1 MMNLFMAGGPLYM
14 GILTLILIGV
24 IIAAV
29 LKKSA
34 IKELGLLAL
43 AFGFFSQLLGLYG
56 AFEAIEAAGGVSTA
70 MLAGGLKVSSIT
82 SLYGTMIYL
91 ISLGIRSARALR
103 S

>member
-24 IIAAV
+24 VVAAV

-34 IKELGLLAL
+34 VKELGLLAL

-56 AFEAIEAAGGVSTA
+56 AFEAIEAAGGVSVGCKA
-70 MLAGGLKVSSIT
+70 VWHV
-82 SLYGTMIYL
+82 
-91 ISLGIRSARALR
+91 RACQHLCPVYA
-103 S
+103 

>member
-24 IIAAV
+24 VVAAV
-29 LKKSA
+29 LKKPA
-34 IKELGLLAL
+34 VKELGLLAL

-70 MLAGGLKVSSIT
+70 LLAGGLKVSSIT
-82 SLYGTMIYL
+82 SVYGMIIYL
-91 ISLGIRSARALR
+91 ISLGVRSASALR
-103 S
+103 A